1 MYPASTLSFE
11 LVALAVS
18 VGRVRPARRLK
29 SLLFADF
36 TKNEM
41 YVRVIRHHNE
51 TCGWH
56 VRAGRVK
63 HADLDLAVDCSGPQ
77 DARRRQGG
85 RRSWGIGGR
94 RARARKIHEKR

>member
-56 VRAGRVK
+56 VCTGRVRLVV
-63 HADLDLAVDCSGPQ
+63 DLDLTVAAQALTAAATAG
-77 DARRRQGG
+77 
-85 RRSWGIGGR
+85 
-94 RARARKIHEKR
+94 